1 MAGAKRKVESS
12 QGATPA
18 GAGATSTGNMTP
30 SADSPMEDNSNI
42 RITRS
47 ARASRDARAHNMNI
61 PSTPS
66 STNNTT
72 PNNLNNGRPSRII
85 TLSTR
90 TARANSARQAQ
101 ANNLREAQAN
111 NAPVADTATSMAN
124 PVRETRTSRAR
135 AAAAAAAGPAVP
147 SAPAAPT
154 APAPAAADSITST
167 NVPETPRHKRVKR
180 APTVEETPRT
190 TRQSA
195 RLRGNIQPLSST
207 EKTFSNSQAESKQPD
222 GSPSAGMAPGGRTR
236 TRSRQMVSSLNQKT
250 GDSTRV
256 TSSPSK
262 KNAGRNE
269 ENISPLDTVASQLS
283 TKDQMSELA
292 DESLSKDNGPDDV
305 ENKVNEPSDME
316 SEGKHESETVPPKSL
331 KRKSPEPDDGRAG
344 EPIPSSDSPRKKPKV
359 ENPELDRALDQQLQE
374 GTENNVD
381 DKAEPQSQSPGDV
394 DAISAEGEVE
404 ASENGALKA
413 GATSVAADADVPD
426 VQDAEIPALSAANAS
441 DGSLDVADAAD
452 NDTTAARE
460 SAAGDES
467 RQITEEV
474 EEQASENGVEFT
486 VSSGRGRG
494 RGRGGGGMGASTRG
508 GGVQKGKGKSKGPG
522 KGKGKGKTRK
532 RGRKADGDNDQ
543 DSGPE
548 PEPLRSPS
556 PTPATQKM
564 RDRQRELDKA
574 FKKVAAAQ
582 RLALSV
588 LAEHSQRKLA
598 RDKNAHKKVPE
609 FDEVA
614 RQLQERLERHREI
627 LRREYEYKVA
637 NADRVLAL
645 EKENLEI
652 QFRSSRDPDA
662 KRHIIQRKAREI
674 QHEHLLASQGAYMAF
689 VEGRRAAEDDE
700 HTETDESETEADRGR
715 IRPPAR
721 EMKRGYYSSFV
732 RNPAGAALYE
742 RALNGWED
750 FVQRAKLGGDIEPQM
765 NDMEE
770 AVPFK
775 GLSAHDV
782 LNMIIEATGVVQ
794 TRDDATAESNKIFAP
809 VPESRAEA
817 LYALADAATA
827 SPLPLPRAAMT
838 PRTPAHRAILPQPSQ
853 HPQQPQLPA
862 IQAPTDPRAFV
873 LPPPNPQRQQPR
885 RLLPAG
891 QLPDP
896 FAARNGPP
904 QLPPPPGSNFQRPP
918 LPGFLSGP
926 PPPPLYY
933 THPPPPG
940 PTGPPPPGSRTP
952 F

>member
-1 MAGAKRKVESS
+1 MAGAKRKVEAS

-18 GAGATSTGNMTP
+18 GAGATSTGSMTP
-30 SADSPMEDNSNI
+30 SADPPMEDNSNI

-101 ANNLREAQAN
+101 ANSVREAQAN
-111 NAPVADTATSMAN
+111 NAPVADTATSTAN
-124 PVRETRTSRAR
+124 PLRETRTSRAR
-135 AAAAAAAGPAVP
+135 AAAAAAAGSTVP
-147 SAPAAPT
+147 SAPAGPP
-154 APAPAAADSITST
+154 APAPAATDSVAST
-167 NVPETPRHKRVKR
+167 NIPETPRHKRVKR
-180 APTVEETPRT
+180 TPTVEETPRT

-195 RLRGNIQPLSST
+195 RLRGNIQPVSST

-236 TRSRQMVSSLNQKT
+236 TRSRQMASSLNQKT

-262 KNAGRNE
+262 KNVGRNE

-283 TKDQMSELA
+283 TRDQMSDLV
-292 DESLSKDNGPDDV
+292 DEKLSKDNGPDNV
-305 ENKVNEPSDME
+305 ENKMNGPLDME
-316 SEGKHESETVPPKSL
+316 SEEKHEPETVPPNSL

-344 EPIPSSDSPRKKPKV
+344 EPTPSSGSPRKKPKV

-374 GTENNVD
+374 GTVINVD
-381 DKAEPQSQSPGDV
+381 DKAALQSQSPGGV

-413 GATSVAADADVPD
+413 RATSVAADADVPN
-426 VQDAEIPALSAANAS
+426 VQVAEISALSAANAS
-441 DGSLDVADAAD
+441 DKSLEIADAAD
-452 NDTTAARE
+452 NDTTAARG

-474 EEQASENGVEFT
+474 EEQVSENGVEFT
-486 VSSGRGRG
+486 VSSGRGRGRG

-609 FDEVA
+609 FDEVT

-652 QFRSSRDPDA
+652 QFR
-662 KRHIIQRKAREI
+662 RKAREI

-721 EMKRGYYSSFV
+721 DMKRGYYSSFV

-794 TRDDATAESNKIFAP
+794 TRGDATAESNKVFAP

-827 SPLPLPRAAMT
+827 SPLPLPRAAIT
-838 PRTPAHRAILPQPSQ
+838 PRTPAHRAILPQPPQ
-853 HPQQPQLPA
+853 HPQLPA

-940 PTGPPPPGSRTP
+940 PTGPPPQGPRPP

>member
-1 MAGAKRKVESS
+1 MAGAKRKLEAS

-18 GAGATSTGNMTP
+18 GAGATPPGNMTP
-30 SADSPMEDNSNI
+30 LADPSREDNSNI

-72 PNNLNNGRPSRII
+72 HNNLNNGRPSRII

-90 TARANSARQAQ
+90 AARANSARQAQ
-101 ANNLREAQAN
+101 ANSLREAQAN
-111 NAPVADTATSMAN
+111 NAPVGNTATNTAN

-147 SAPAAPT
+147 SAAAALT
-154 APAPAAADSITST
+154 APAPADSAASAT
-167 NVPETPRHKRVKR
+167 VPETPRHKRAKR

-207 EKTFSNSQAESKQPD
+207 DNTLSNSRVESKEPD

-236 TRSRQMVSSLNQKT
+236 TRSRQMVNSLNEKP
-250 GDSTRV
+250 GDSTAPANSPAAATGSTI

-262 KNAGRNE
+262 NSAARNE
-269 ENISPLDTVASQLS
+269 ENISPLDTDTAQLS
-283 TKDQMSELA
+283 TKNQTSQPG
-292 DESLSKDNGPDDV
+292 DEDLSKENVSDDI
-305 ENKVNEPSDME
+305 EDKLNEPSDLE
-316 SEGKHESETVPPKSL
+316 SEEKHEPMTLPPKSL
-331 KRKSPEPDDGRAG
+331 KRKSPEPDDGVAG
-344 EPIPSSDSPRKKPKV
+344 ELMRSPTSPRKKPKV
-359 ENPELDRALDQQLQE
+359 ENAELDRALDQQLQE
-374 GTENNVD
+374 GTENSVD
-381 DKAEPQSQSPGDV
+381 DKAAPSSPADV
-394 DAISAEGEVE
+394 DAIAAESEVE
-404 ASENGALKA
+404 AAEDDALKA
-413 GATSVAADADVPD
+413 GATTSVAADADVAD
-426 VQDAEIPALSAANAS
+426 AHNAEITGVSAVNAS
-441 DGSLDVADAAD
+441 DANLDVSDAAD
-452 NDTTAARE
+452 NDATAAKE
-460 SAAGDES
+460 PAAGNES

-474 EEQASENGVEFT
+474 EEPASENGVEFT
-486 VSSGRGRG
+486 
-494 RGRGGGGMGASTRG
+494 
-508 GGVQKGKGKSKGPG
+508 
-522 KGKGKGKTRK
+522 
-532 RGRKADGDNDQ
+532 

-609 FDEVA
+609 FDEVN

-652 QFRSSRDPDA
+652 QFR
-662 KRHIIQRKAREI
+662 RKAREI

-700 HTETDESETEADRGR
+700 HTETDESETEVDRGR

-742 RALNGWED
+742 RALSGWED

-770 AVPFK
+770 AVPSP

-782 LNMIIEATGVVQ
+782 LSMIIEATGVVQ
-794 TRDDATAESNKIFAP
+794 TQDDAMVESNKVSAP

-817 LYALADAATA
+817 LYALADAAIA
-827 SPLPLPRAAMT
+827 STLPPPRAAMT
-838 PRTPAHRAILPQPSQ
+838 PRAPAPRAILPQP
-853 HPQQPQLPA
+853 PQLQG
-862 IQAPTDPRAFV
+862 IQGPTDPRAFV
-873 LPPPNPQRQQPR
+873 LPPPTPQRQQPR

-918 LPGFLSGP
+918 LPGFLTGP

-940 PTGPPPPGSRTP
+940 PRPP

>member
-1 MAGAKRKVESS
+1 MAGAKRKVEAS
-12 QGATPA
+12 QGATP
-18 GAGATSTGNMTP
+18 GTGATSSGNMTP
-30 SADSPMEDNSNI
+30 STDPLVEDNSNI

-72 PNNLNNGRPSRII
+72 HNNLNNGRPSRII

-90 TARANSARQAQ
+90 TARANSARQAL
-101 ANNLREAQAN
+101 ANSLREAQAS
-111 NAPVADTATSMAN
+111 NAPAADTATNTAN
-124 PVRETRTSRAR
+124 LVRETRTSRAR
-135 AAAAAAAGPAVP
+135 AAAAAAAGSAVP
-147 SAPAAPT
+147 SAPAPPFAP
-154 APAPAAADSITST
+154 PPAAADSVASA

-180 APTVEETPRT
+180 ATTVEETPRT

-195 RLRGNIQPLSST
+195 RLRGNLQPLSST
-207 EKTFSNSQAESKQPD
+207 DKTFSNSQAEVKQPD
-222 GSPSAGMAPGGRTR
+222 GSPSGGMAPGGRTR

-250 GDSTRV
+250 GDSTRIS
-256 TSSPSK
+256 SSPSK
-262 KNAGRNE
+262 KNVVRNE
-269 ENISPLDTVASQLS
+269 ENISPLDTVVSQLS
-283 TKDQMSELA
+283 TKDQMSELV
-292 DESLSKDNGPDDV
+292 DEDLSKDNGPDDI
-305 ENKVNEPSDME
+305 EDKVNEPSDME
-316 SEGKHESETVPPKSL
+316 SEENHESITVPPKSL
-331 KRKSPEPDDGRAG
+331 KRKSPEPDDGLAG
-344 EPIPSSDSPRKKPKV
+344 ELMRSSNSPRKKPKV
-359 ENPELDRALDQQLQE
+359 ENPELDRALEQQLQE

-381 DKAEPQSQSPGDV
+381 DKAASQSQSPGDV
-394 DAISAEGEVE
+394 DAISAEGGVE
-404 ASENGALKA
+404 ASENDALKA
-413 GATSVAADADVPD
+413 RATISVAADADVPD
-426 VQDAEIPALSAANAS
+426 APDAEIPEFSAVNAS
-441 DGSLDVADAAD
+441 DGSIDVADAAD

-474 EEQASENGVEFT
+474 EEPASENGVEFT

-494 RGRGGGGMGASTRG
+494 RGRGRGGGSMGASTRG
-508 GGVQKGKGKSKGPG
+508 GGVQKGKGKPKGPG
-522 KGKGKGKTRK
+522 KGKGKGKSRK
-532 RGRKADGDNDQ
+532 RGRRADGDNDQ

-609 FDEVA
+609 FDEVN
-614 RQLQERLERHREI
+614 RQLHERLERHREI
-627 LRREYEYKVA
+627 LRREYEYKVENA
-637 NADRVLAL
+637 NRVLAL

-652 QFRSSRDPDA
+652 QFR
-662 KRHIIQRKAREI
+662 RKAREI

-700 HTETDESETEADRGR
+700 HTETDESETEVGRGR

-775 GLSAHDV
+775 GLSAHDI

-794 TRDDATAESNKIFAP
+794 TRDDATTESNKIFAP

-827 SPLPLPRAAMT
+827 SPLSLPRAAMT
-838 PRTPAHRAILPQPSQ
+838 PRAPAHRAILPQPPQ
-853 HPQQPQLPA
+853 HPQLPG
-862 IQAPTDPRAFV
+862 IQGPTDPRAFV

-896 FAARNGPP
+896 FAVRNGPP

-926 PPPPLYY
+926 PHPPLYY

-940 PTGPPPPGSRTP
+940 PTGPPPPGPRPP

>member
-1 MAGAKRKVESS
+1 MAGAKRKVEAS

-30 SADSPMEDNSNI
+30 SADTLMEDNSNI

-66 STNNTT
+66 STNNAT

-101 ANNLREAQAN
+101 ANSLREAQAN
-111 NAPVADTATSMAN
+111 NAPVADTATSTVN

-147 SAPAAPT
+147 SAPAAPL
-154 APAPAAADSITST
+154 APAPAAADSVASA
-167 NVPETPRHKRVKR
+167 NVPETPG
-180 APTVEETPRT
+180 T
-190 TRQSA
+190 SA
-195 RLRGNIQPLSST
+195 SNELLLST
-207 EKTFSNSQAESKQPD
+207 EKTFSNSQAEFKQPD

-250 GDSTRV
+250 GESTRA

-262 KNAGRNE
+262 KNAGRYE
-269 ENISPLDTVASQLS
+269 ENISPLDTVVSQLS
-283 TKDQMSELA
+283 TKDQMSELV
-292 DESLSKDNGPDDV
+292 DESLSKDNGPDDI

-316 SEGKHESETVPPKSL
+316 SEEKHESETVPPKSL
-331 KRKSPEPDDGRAG
+331 KRKSPEPDDGLAG
-344 EPIPSSDSPRKKPKV
+344 ELMPSSDSPRKKPKV

-381 DKAEPQSQSPGDV
+381 DKAAPQFQSPGDV

-404 ASENGALKA
+404 ASENDALKA
-413 GATSVAADADVPD
+413 GATISVAADDDVPD
-426 VQDAEIPALSAANAS
+426 VQDAEISAFSAANAS

-494 RGRGGGGMGASTRG
+494 RGRGRGGGGMGASTRG
-508 GGVQKGKGKSKGPG
+508 GGQK
-522 KGKGKGKTRK
+522 T
-532 RGRKADGDNDQ
+532 GRKADGDNDQ

-609 FDEVA
+609 FDEVN

-637 NADRVLAL
+637 NANRVLAL

-652 QFRSSRDPDA
+652 QFR
-662 KRHIIQRKAREI
+662 RKAREI

-700 HTETDESETEADRGR
+700 HTETDESETEVDRGR
-715 IRPPAR
+715 VRPPAR

-775 GLSAHDV
+775 GLSAHDI
-782 LNMIIEATGVVQ
+782 LNMIIEATGLVQ
-794 TRDDATAESNKIFAP
+794 TRDDATAESNMVFAP
-809 VPESRAEA
+809 HTELSSHNLHNIHNILSFLQSRLQLIREPLCYRLQIRNGSSRVGCCPLGNYRTLLLLETA
-817 LYALADAATA
+817 LPNCPPSWFQLSTS
-827 SPLPLPRAAMT
+827 SPAWLPIRTSSSAPVLH
-838 PRTPAHRAILPQPSQ
+838 TPASSGT
-853 HPQQPQLPA
+853 PA
-862 IQAPTDPRAFV
+862 T
-873 LPPPNPQRQQPR
+873 
-885 RLLPAG
+885 LL
-891 QLPDP
+891 
-896 FAARNGPP
+896 NGSV
-904 QLPPPPGSNFQRPP
+904 GEKE
-918 LPGFLSGP
+918 GKE
-926 PPPPLYY
+926 
-933 THPPPPG
+933 
-940 PTGPPPPGSRTP
+940 
-952 F
+952 

>member
-1 MAGAKRKVESS
+1 
-12 QGATPA
+12 
-18 GAGATSTGNMTP
+18 
-30 SADSPMEDNSNI
+30 
-42 RITRS
+42 
-47 ARASRDARAHNMNI
+47 
-61 PSTPS
+61 
-66 STNNTT
+66 
-72 PNNLNNGRPSRII
+72 
-85 TLSTR
+85 
-90 TARANSARQAQ
+90 
-101 ANNLREAQAN
+101 
-111 NAPVADTATSMAN
+111 
-124 PVRETRTSRAR
+124 
-135 AAAAAAAGPAVP
+135 
-147 SAPAAPT
+147 
-154 APAPAAADSITST
+154 
-167 NVPETPRHKRVKR
+167 
-180 APTVEETPRT
+180 
-190 TRQSA
+190 
-195 RLRGNIQPLSST
+195 
-207 EKTFSNSQAESKQPD
+207 
-222 GSPSAGMAPGGRTR
+222 
-236 TRSRQMVSSLNQKT
+236 MVSSLNQKT

-262 KNAGRNE
+262 KNVPRNE
-269 ENISPLDTVASQLS
+269 ENISPLDTVASQPS
-283 TKDQMSELA
+283 TKDQMSELV
-292 DESLSKDNGPDDV
+292 DENLSKDNGPDDI
-305 ENKVNEPSDME
+305 ENKVIEPSDME
-316 SEGKHESETVPPKSL
+316 SEEKHGSVTVPPNSL
-331 KRKSPEPDDGRAG
+331 KRKSPEPDDGLAG
-344 EPIPSSDSPRKKPKV
+344 ELIRSSNSPRKKPKV

-374 GTENNVD
+374 GTENND
-381 DKAEPQSQSPGDV
+381 DKAAPQSQYPGDV
-394 DAISAEGEVE
+394 DAITSEDEVE
-404 ASENGALKA
+404 ASENDALKA
-413 GATSVAADADVPD
+413 GPTISVAADADVPD
-426 VQDAEIPALSAANAS
+426 VQDAEIPAFSAANAS
-441 DGSLDVADAAD
+441 DGSLDVAVAAD

-494 RGRGGGGMGASTRG
+494 RGRGRGGGGMGASTRG

-522 KGKGKGKTRK
+522 KGKGKGKSRK

-548 PEPLRSPS
+548 LEPLRSPS

-609 FDEVA
+609 FDEVN

-637 NADRVLAL
+637 NASRVLAL

-652 QFRSSRDPDA
+652 QFQVSSVCSQSSGDPDA

-674 QHEHLLASQGAYMAF
+674 QHEHLLASQGGYMAF

-700 HTETDESETEADRGR
+700 HTETDESETEVDRGR
-715 IRPPAR
+715 IRPPAK

-770 AVPFK
+770 AVPFR
-775 GLSAHDV
+775 GLSPHDV

-794 TRDDATAESNKIFAP
+794 TRDDATAESNKVFAP
-809 VPESRAEA
+809 VPDSRAEA

-838 PRTPAHRAILPQPSQ
+838 PRTPAHRAILPQPPQ
-853 HPQQPQLPA
+853 HPQHPQLPS

-873 LPPPNPQRQQPR
+873 LPPPNLQRQQPR

-940 PTGPPPPGSRTP
+940 PTGPPPPGPRPP

>member
-1 MAGAKRKVESS
+1 MAGAKRKVEAS

-18 GAGATSTGNMTP
+18 GAGATSTGSMTP
-30 SADSPMEDNSNI
+30 SADPPMEDNSNI

-101 ANNLREAQAN
+101 ANSVREAQAN
-111 NAPVADTATSMAN
+111 NAPVADTATSTAN
-124 PVRETRTSRAR
+124 PLRETRTSRAR
-135 AAAAAAAGPAVP
+135 AAAAAAAGSTVP
-147 SAPAAPT
+147 STPAGPP
-154 APAPAAADSITST
+154 APAPAAADSVAST
-167 NVPETPRHKRVKR
+167 NIPETPRHKRVKR
-180 APTVEETPRT
+180 TPTVEETPRT

-195 RLRGNIQPLSST
+195 RLRGNIQPVSST

-236 TRSRQMVSSLNQKT
+236 TRSRQMASSLNQKT

-283 TKDQMSELA
+283 TRDQMSDLV
-292 DESLSKDNGPDDV
+292 DEKLSKDNGPDNV
-305 ENKVNEPSDME
+305 ENKMNGPLDME
-316 SEGKHESETVPPKSL
+316 SEEKHEPETVPPNSL

-344 EPIPSSDSPRKKPKV
+344 EPTPSSDSPRKKPKV

-374 GTENNVD
+374 GTVINVD
-381 DKAEPQSQSPGDV
+381 DKAALQSQSPGGV

-413 GATSVAADADVPD
+413 RATSVAADADVPN
-426 VQDAEIPALSAANAS
+426 VQVAEISALSAA
-441 DGSLDVADAAD
+441 
-452 NDTTAARE
+452 AR
-460 SAAGDES
+460 
-467 RQITEEV
+467 
-474 EEQASENGVEFT
+474 
-486 VSSGRGRG
+486 RGR
-494 RGRGGGGMGASTRG
+494 
-508 GGVQKGKGKSKGPG
+508 
-522 KGKGKGKTRK
+522 
-532 RGRKADGDNDQ
+532 RKADGDNDQ

-609 FDEVA
+609 FDEVT

-652 QFRSSRDPDA
+652 QFR
-662 KRHIIQRKAREI
+662 RKAREI

-700 HTETDESETEADRGR
+700 HTETDESETETDRGR

-721 EMKRGYYSSFV
+721 DMKRGYYSSFV

-794 TRDDATAESNKIFAP
+794 TRGDTTAESNKVFAP

-827 SPLPLPRAAMT
+827 SPLPLPRAAIT
-838 PRTPAHRAILPQPSQ
+838 PRTPAHRAILPQPPQ
-853 HPQQPQLPA
+853 HPQLPA
-862 IQAPTDPRAFV
+862 IQAPIDPRAFV

-940 PTGPPPPGSRTP
+940 PTGPPPQGPRPP